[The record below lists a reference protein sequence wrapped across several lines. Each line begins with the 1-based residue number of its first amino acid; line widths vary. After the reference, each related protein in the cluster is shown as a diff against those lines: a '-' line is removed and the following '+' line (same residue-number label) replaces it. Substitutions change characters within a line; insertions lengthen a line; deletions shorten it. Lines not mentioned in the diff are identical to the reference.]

1 MEEQL
6 LAWIRDEVVTP
17 IVTSLLT
24 PDELDSIEVS
34 LGPVQ
39 PDRRPGWWQLDR
51 FDEPQVWV
59 AIRAGDGT
67 EGFTRNLLGES
78 DLRDLDLVH
87 GRAAQLASDLE
98 DWVCETSFGWG
109 QQRAAQLPVIRR
121 A

>member
-6 LAWIRDEVVTP
+6 LTWIRDEVVAP

-34 LGPVQ
+34 LSDPLE
-39 PDRRPGWWQLDR
+39 DRRPRWWQHDR

-59 AIRAGDGT
+59 AIRAGHGT

-78 DLRDLDLVH
+78 QLGDLDLVH
-87 GRAAQLASDLE
+87 ERAAQLASDLE

-109 QQRAAQLPVIRR
+109 QQRTAQMPVIRR